1 VVHPS
6 PDDEVELEQQEKHR
20 EPLLHVQ
27 GPETFE
33 SRGRLPPG
41 GFAQEK
47 EHRGPAHEDPED
59 REDPMVERDRTRG
72 GGRTGPFGLNWRVF
86 SQTVADLF

>member
-1 VVHPS
+1 MIHPS

-20 EPLLHVQ
+20 EPLLDMQ

-33 SRGRLPPG
+33 PRGRLPPG
-41 GFAQEK
+41 RIAQEE
-47 EHRGPAHEDPED
+47 EHRRPAHKDPED
-59 REDPMVERDRTRG
+59 REDPMVERDRIRRG
-72 GGRTGPFGLNWRVF
+72 DRNGAFGLNWRVF